1 MSLVSLKEL
10 LVTANKNNFAVGYFE
25 AWDLYSLEAVALAAE
40 KENSPIVLG
49 FGGMTV
55 NQEWINSFGIE
66 PLGRYANELAKSLSV
81 PAAVYLNEVHEIDH
95 AKRGIKSGFN
105 SVLLETSNLSY
116 EENINTTR
124 ELVKFAHSN
133 DAHVQGEVGHLPDFS
148 EDNDFDKLTDP
159 NKAKNFINL
168 TNIDFLGVSIG
179 NVHMFSKGNYNPK
192 LNLLSR
198 INEIVEIPLVIHG
211 TTGFP
216 EDKIDLAI
224 KNGVAMFQV
233 GTIIKETFF
242 NEIKKNIQNIKIIDN
257 IHDYVGSRKEKD
269 FLEPGKSKI
278 IDLISKYINLFNSQ
292 NKKNLYGK

>member
-10 LVTANKNNFAVGYFE
+10 LETANKNNFAVGYFE

-81 PAAVYLNEVHEIDH
+81 PAAVYLNEVYEIDH

-116 EENINTTR
+116 EENINTTK

-133 DAHVQGEVGHLPDFS
+133 DAHVQGEVGHLPDFI
-148 EDNDFDKLTDP
+148 EDNDSDKLTDP

-168 TNIDFLGVSIG
+168 TNF
-179 NVHMFSKGNYNPK
+179 NNT
-192 LNLLSR
+192 LL
-198 INEIVEIPLVIHG
+198 PL
-211 TTGFP
+211 
-216 EDKIDLAI
+216 
-224 KNGVAMFQV
+224 
-233 GTIIKETFF
+233 
-242 NEIKKNIQNIKIIDN
+242 
-257 IHDYVGSRKEKD
+257 
-269 FLEPGKSKI
+269 
-278 IDLISKYINLFNSQ
+278 
-292 NKKNLYGK
+292 

>member
-133 DAHVQGEVGHLPDFS
+133 DAHVQGEVGHLPDFI
-148 EDNDFDKLTDP
+148 EDNDSDKLTDP

-179 NVHMFSKGNYNPK
+179 NVHMFSKGNYNPQ
-192 LNLLSR
+192 LDLLSR

-257 IHDYVGSRKEKD
+257 VHDYVGSRKEKD

-278 IDLISKYINLFNSQ
+278 IDLISKYINLFHSN

>member
-1 MSLVSLKEL
+1 MSLVSLKTL
-10 LVTANKNNFAVGYFE
+10 LETASKNNFAVGYFE

-55 NQEWINSFGIE
+55 NQQWINSFGIE

-81 PAAVYLNEVHEIDH
+81 PAAVYLNEVYEIDH

-116 EENINTTR
+116 EENINTTK

-133 DAHVQGEVGHLPDFS
+133 DAHVQGEVGHLPDFI
-148 EDNDFDKLTDP
+148 EDNDSDKLTDP

-179 NVHMFSKGNYNPK
+179 NVHMFSKGNYNPQ
-192 LNLLSR
+192 LDLLSR

-216 EDKIDLAI
+216 DDKIDLAI

-242 NEIKKNIQNIKIIDN
+242 NEIKKNMQNIKVIDN
-257 IHDYVGSRKEKD
+257 IHDFVGSRKEKD
-269 FLEPGKSKI
+269 
-278 IDLISKYINLFNSQ
+278 
-292 NKKNLYGK
+292 

>member
-10 LVTANKNNFAVGYFE
+10 LETANKNNFAVGYFE

-81 PAAVYLNEVHEIDH
+81 PAAVYLNEVYEIDH

-116 EENINTTR
+116 EENVNTTR

-133 DAHVQGEVGHLPDFS
+133 DAHVQGEVGHLPDFI
-148 EDNDFDKLTDP
+148 EDNDSDKLTDP
-159 NKAKNFINL
+159 NKAKNFINYM
-168 TNIDFLGVSIG
+168 NI
-179 NVHMFSKGNYNPK
+179 
-192 LNLLSR
+192 
-198 INEIVEIPLVIHG
+198 
-211 TTGFP
+211 
-216 EDKIDLAI
+216 I
-224 KNGVAMFQV
+224 KNQKMKKILISPVSTNAYFTNV
-233 GTIIKETFF
+233 KNVNIYFLNIIL
-242 NEIKKNIQNIKIIDN
+242 ILKNYIQNN
-257 IHDYVGSRKEKD
+257 I
-269 FLEPGKSKI
+269 
-278 IDLISKYINLFNSQ
+278 
-292 NKKNLYGK
+292 

>member
-1 MSLVSLKEL
+1 
-10 LVTANKNNFAVGYFE
+10 
-25 AWDLYSLEAVALAAE
+25 
-40 KENSPIVLG
+40 
-49 FGGMTV
+49 MTV
-55 NQEWINSFGIE
+55 NQQWINSFGIE

-81 PAAVYLNEVHEIDH
+81 PAAVYLNEVYEIDH

-116 EENINTTR
+116 EENINTTK

-133 DAHVQGEVGHLPDFS
+133 DAHVQGEVGYLPDFS
-148 EDNDFDKLTDP
+148 EDNDSDKLTDP

-179 NVHMFSKGNYNPK
+179 NVHMFSKGNYNPQ
-192 LNLLSR
+192 LDLLSR